1 MSVAEK
7 MVVAEKILVA
17 EIVVVEAKRRITQ
30 HHVPLVLLTDMF
42 LFILDIAAVSL
53 SFPWSA
59 DWRKNHSE
67 EKLIPKRHREAVDQ
81 TQRVS
86 MW

>member
-1 MSVAEK
+1 MSVAEKVVVAEK
-7 MVVAEKILVA
+7 MVVAEN
-17 EIVVVEAKRRITQ
+17 VVVEVKRRVTQ

-42 LFILDIAAVSL
+42 LFIPRIAAVGL

-59 DWRKNHSE
+59 DWRKTHSQ
-67 EKLIPKRHREAVDQ
+67 EKLIPKRHRQAADQ